1 MEQAPTF
8 GSARLIIP
16 AGIKLNGIYEIDQPI
31 TAAGMG
37 KILAPRQAPDGFR
50 AAGLRSCLPVYH

>member
-1 MEQAPTF
+1 MDQAPTF

-16 AGIKLNGIYEIDQPI
+16 AGIRRNGIYEIDGSV

-37 KILAPRQAPDGFR
+37 KILAPVQAPDGFR
-50 AAGLRSCLPVYH
+50 AAGLCSCSPVCH